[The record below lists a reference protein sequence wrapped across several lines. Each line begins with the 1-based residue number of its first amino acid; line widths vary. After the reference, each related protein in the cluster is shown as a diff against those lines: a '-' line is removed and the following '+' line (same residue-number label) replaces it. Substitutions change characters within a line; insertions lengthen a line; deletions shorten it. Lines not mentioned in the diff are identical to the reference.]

1 METTMKRCT
10 VGCLVTLA
18 FGILAALLVADAQP
32 VKKIP
37 RIGWL
42 SSGHDPFSAQPP
54 APQRALMLY
63 EAFLQGLRE
72 LGYVE
77 GQNLILERRYAGERA
92 ERLADLAT
100 ELVQL
105 PVDVLVTGSGEPVVR
120 VLQHATST
128 IPIVMAVSADPVGA
142 GLVASL
148 ARPGGNITGVSIMAP
163 EGGRKRLELLKE
175 AVPQAGRVAVL
186 WNAAYQ
192 GKESE
197 WQETQVAA
205 GALGVTLYG
214 VAVRGPDDFDGAL
227 AALARERPE
236 ALLTFSDPL
245 TLNHQRQ
252 IVDFATQHRLPLVS
266 EVKEFAEAG
275 GLMTYGASLP
285 ALTRRAAYSVDRILK
300 GAKPADLPVEQP
312 TKFELVINLK
322 TAQALGLTMPPSL
335 LLLADEVIH

>member
-1 METTMKRCT
+1 MKRRT
-10 VGCLVTLA
+10 VGFLVTLA
-18 FGILAALLVADAQP
+18 FGILAALLVSDAQQ

-42 SSGHDPFSAQPP
+42 SSGHDPFSAQHP
-54 APQRALMLY
+54 APQRVLMLN
-63 EAFLQGLRE
+63 EVFLQGLRE

-77 GQNLILERRYAGERA
+77 GQNLIMERRYAGERA
-92 ERLADLAT
+92 ERLPDLAT
-100 ELVQL
+100 ELVRL

-142 GLVASL
+142 GLVVSL
-148 ARPGGNITGVSIMAP
+148 ARPGGNITGLSIMAP
-163 EGGRKRLELLKE
+163 EGGRKRLEFLKE
-175 AVPQAGRVAVL
+175 AVPQAARVAVL
-186 WNAAYQ
+186 WNTASR

-197 WQETQVAA
+197 WQETQGAA
-205 GALGVTLYG
+205 GALGVTLHA
-214 VAVRGPDDFDGAL
+214 VEVRGPDDFDGAF
-227 AALARERPE
+227 AAIARERPD

-285 ALTRRAAYSVDRILK
+285 ALTRRAAYYVDRILK

-312 TKFELVINLK
+312 TKFELVLNLK
-322 TAQALGLTMPPSL
+322 TAQALGITMPPSL
-335 LLLADEVIH
+335 LILADEVIK